1 MVIRRTIFLCVQSY
15 LLFQAHNRII
25 FFEFKICVQL
35 LVNYKICKFS
45 EFLWAERYSWL
56 FLVWSSLQRLAARCE
71 KNKNEQKLKLPF
83 CHFASGMLAWL
94 LALLCSYQCQ
104 TLLSTWDHWTLW
116 TQVDTSPNPSNK
128 LANHEQGILPLW
140 FFTFLFLISSKNYG
154 CCSGHN
160 SQKKLNLNFQTA
172 EKRWIWW
179 TFC

>member
-1 MVIRRTIFLCVQSY
+1 M
-15 LLFQAHNRII
+15 II
-25 FFEFKICVQL
+25 FSLEFP
-35 LVNYKICKFS
+35 
-45 EFLWAERYSWL
+45 AET
-56 FLVWSSLQRLAARCE
+56 LAARCE

-140 FFTFLFLISSKNYG
+140 FFTFLFLIVSTNYG
-154 CCSGHN
+154 CCSGHK
-160 SQKKLNLNFQTA
+160 SQKNQILNFQTA
-172 EKRWIWW
+172 EEKKNTKFDEHFDKCNGQVEHHKILASII
-179 TFC
+179 FVY